1 MPHPK
6 VKISDDSGNT
16 VDVTSNALDV
26 NIAGGSA
33 SIDLGDVD
41 MFLDGGTAI
50 LGNTGTI
57 AAGVLRVTL
66 ATDDTLGGVI
76 YADDADWTDSSSKHI
91 LTGGLYQA
99 IPQTVTAG
107 DVAPLAINDKG
118 RLRVETE
125 QDDAFTTW
133 VTYQAFAVPTGVTGT
148 AISADS
154 PNGTGAEIGDAKE
167 IMIQVDSA
175 NEGYIMVGGSAAT
188 CVPNA
193 TVTNRKGIKLV
204 GGETLVI
211 AIGDFTKVFLVASE
225 SNQHVY
231 VAYFK

>member
-1 MPHPK
+1 MAFPK
-6 VKISDDSGNT
+6 VKLSDNSGNT
-16 VDVTSNALDV
+16 VDITSNALDV

-125 QDDAFTTW
+125 TYNSW
-133 VTYQAFAVPTGVTGT
+133 ETYQAFEAATTAT
-148 AISADS
+148 AISDGS
-154 PNGTGAEIGDAKE
+154 NGTGASISDAKE
-167 IMIQVDSA
+167 ILVQADDANSGFLMIGHSA
-175 NEGYIMVGGSAAT
+175 LTTIAD
-188 CVPNA
+188 A
-193 TVTNRKGIKLV
+193 TVGNRKGMKLNA
-204 GGETLVI
+204 GESIVLS
-211 AIGDFTKVFLVASE
+211 IGDFTKVFIDGSAST
-225 SNQHVY
+225 QYVY
-231 VAYFK
+231 VSYWK